1 MDQHLDAE
9 RLAAF
14 MEGALSRVERLAVEA
29 HASECAEC
37 LQLLAAMTRTEPIPE
52 QKGRR
57 WFVPLGWAV
66 PLAAAATAIALWVNV
81 ERRPRTPQ
89 APLEERPVSEVARS
103 EPARTPTT
111 APPTRPAS
119 PPATVQQAPSENR
132 ERQNALGDTLDERRK
147 KELEQANPPTAADR
161 MTAAAPPA
169 AAGQAVDTLTRR
181 AESAGARFAAIALE
195 IVSPDPLRRWRI
207 AGLGVQGSTDG
218 GKTWTTQL
226 ASTEAELL
234 AGSAPAPSVA
244 WLAGRAGLVLLTTD
258 GASWQ
263 RVAFP
268 EAVDLI
274 AIRARSERD
283 AEVTVAGGRTFRT
296 QDGGKTW
303 SEERMK
309 ERMKEEG

>member
-14 MEGALSRVERLAVEA
+14 MEGSLSRRERLAVEA

-37 LQLLAAMTRTEPIPE
+37 LQLLAAMTRTEPIPAD
-52 QKGRR
+52 QAWRP
-57 WFVPLGWAV
+57 FVPLRWAV
-66 PLAAAATAIALWVNV
+66 PLVAAATAIALWVNV
-81 ERRPRTPQ
+81 ERGVRAPQ
-89 APLEERPVSEVARS
+89 APLEERPASEVARS
-103 EPARTPTT
+103 EPATPPAAAPATRPP
-111 APPTRPAS
+111 APPP
-119 PPATVQQAPSENR
+119 TVLQQAPDEK
-132 ERQNALGDTLDERRK
+132 RQRQTARGGTLDEQRK
-147 KELEQANPPTAADR
+147 KAREQANSPTAGDR
-161 MTAAAPPA
+161 IAAAAPPA
-169 AAGQAVDTLTRR
+169 AAGQAVDTLARR
-181 AESAGARFAAIALE
+181 AESAGARFAATALE

-207 AGLGVQGSTDG
+207 AGLAVQGSTDG

-226 ASTEAELL
+226 ASSEGELL
-234 AGSAPAPSVA
+234 TGSAPAPNIA

-274 AIRARSERD
+274 AIRARNERD
-283 AEVTVAGGRTFRT
+283 AEVTAAGGRTFRT

-303 SEERMK
+303 SLQEFAP
-309 ERMKEEG
+309 